1 MAAATGKDPVEF
13 RRRLL
18 AHQPRLLNVLNIA
31 AERAQW
37 TTPPAAGRYRGVAA
51 LSCFGSFNAQ
61 IAEISITDNKVR
73 VHKVTCVVDCGVAV
87 NPATV
92 LQQMQGGIV
101 YGLTAALK
109 GEITLER
116 GRVQQSNFHDYD
128 ALRMDEMPV
137 VDVHIVASNE
147 AAPGGI
153 GETSTPA
160 IAPAVVNAVFKA
172 TGKPVRKLPI
182 RIS

>member
-1 MAAATGKDPVEF
+1 
-13 RRRLL
+13 
-18 AHQPRLLNVLNIA
+18 
-31 AERAQW
+31 
-37 TTPPAAGRYRGVAA
+37 
-51 LSCFGSFNAQ
+51 
-61 IAEISITDNKVR
+61 EISITDGTVR
-73 VHKVTCVVDCGVAV
+73 VHRVTCVVDCGQAV

-92 LQQMQGGIV
+92 VQQMQGGIV

-109 GEITLER
+109 GEITIEN

-128 ALRMDEMPV
+128 ALRMDEMPQI
-137 VDVHIVASNE
+137 DVHIVQSSD

-160 IAPAVVNAVFKA
+160 IAPAVVNAVFAA

-182 RIS
+182 RLAWHRDKNSIQ